1 MTALSNAQQEAYFLV
16 INENTCTYFAFKQKK
31 KARYL
36 IGISRKKTFSNAQKT
51 HRLLFKGLQ
60 TPPIG
65 HNQT

>member
-1 MTALSNAQQEAYFLV
+1 MTALSNVQQEVCFLV
-16 INENTCTYFAFKQKK
+16 INEKTCTYFAFKQKK
-31 KARYL
+31 ARYS
-36 IGISRKKTFSNAQKT
+36 IGISEKTFSNAQQT